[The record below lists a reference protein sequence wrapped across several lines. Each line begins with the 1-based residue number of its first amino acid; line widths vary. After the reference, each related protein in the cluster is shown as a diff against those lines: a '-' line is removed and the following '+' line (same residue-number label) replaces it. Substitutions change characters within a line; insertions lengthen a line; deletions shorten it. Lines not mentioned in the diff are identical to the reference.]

1 MIINPIMPIYFM
13 IGVICLFWVCRSND
27 KKKFI
32 RQCLIVILLFLINL
46 RIMYPKSGAEV
57 MTNELDVLFVIDTT
71 ISMIAEDYNGETPRL
86 EAVKADCKYIMEKLP
101 GSKFSIITF
110 DDNSK
115 VMAPYTYDLDIIG
128 ETLDIIN
135 VSNYQFARGTSLNKP
150 VDNMLNQLISSSE
163 KSNRARIV
171 FFISD
176 GENTNND
183 STINT
188 SSYSLLKKYISDGA
202 VLGYGTS
209 DGGKMYVKD
218 IYSDKYIYLED
229 TSSYPYKDAVSVIDE
244 DNLKEIGES
253 MGLDYINMNNRDNI
267 DGKIDSILNGVKYKA
282 TKVDYSSYEDTY
294 FIFVVPLLGLLAYE
308 FIVFKR
314 GV

>member
-13 IGVICLFWVCRSND
+13 VGVICLFWVCRSND

-32 RQCLIVILLFLINL
+32 RQCIVVVLLFLINL

-71 ISMIAEDYNGETPRL
+71 ISMVAEDYNGNNPRL
-86 EAVKADCKYIMEKLP
+86 DAVKEDCSYIMDKLP

-110 DDNSK
+110 DDSSK
-115 VMAPYTYDLDIIG
+115 ILIPFTYDQDIIM

-135 VSNYQFARGTSLNKP
+135 VSNYQFAKGTSLNKP
-150 VDNMLNQLISSSE
+150 IDNMLSQLVSSSE

-176 GENTNND
+176 GEITNND
-183 STINT
+183 TYINT
-188 SSYSLLKKYISDGA
+188 KGYSMLKDYISDGA
-202 VLGYGTS
+202 ILGYGTNS
-209 DGGKMYVKD
+209 GGKMYVKNLYND
-218 IYSDKYIYLED
+218 EYEYLED
-229 TSSYPYKDAVSVIDE
+229 TSSYPYKTAISRIDE
-244 DNLKEIGES
+244 DNLRTIGDS
-253 MGLDYINMNNRDNI
+253 LGLDYINMNNQSNIDKKIDNI
-267 DGKIDSILNGVKYKA
+267 LSGVEYQSTKIDIN
-282 TKVDYSSYEDTY
+282 SYEDTY
-294 FIFVVPLLGLLAYE
+294 YIFVIPLLGLLVYE
-308 FIVFKR
+308 FINFKR